1 MVLFITGRLND
12 PVGNLDYF
20 NSSVKRVNRAGALL
34 EWSPTLGCLCKLA
47 VESGS
52 DILQISHYCY
62 IKNNTFGMEKNGMTV
77 W

>member
-1 MVLFITGRLND
+1 MVLFITGSLND

-52 DILQISHYCY
+52 DI
-62 IKNNTFGMEKNGMTV
+62 
-77 W
+77 